1 MNGCVRQKKRFVT
14 LVCHRFMNFIG
25 HENPPETFKHKTSQ
39 IRLHTQQIKMIAT
52 TLFLLLTV
60 TVNSAP
66 TNDVTLFTRAL
77 FQDCEGK

>member
-1 MNGCVRQKKRFVT
+1 MI
-14 LVCHRFMNFIG
+14 FIG
-25 HENPPETFKHKTSQ
+25 LENPPETKQLVKSVY
-39 IRLHTQQIKMIAT
+39 TQQIKMIAT

>member
-1 MNGCVRQKKRFVT
+1 MECPTEKA
-14 LVCHRFMNFIG
+14 VCHRFMIFIG
-25 HENPPETFKHKTSQ
+25 LENPPETKTSQ
-39 IRLHTQQIKMIAT
+39 IRLNTLQIKMIAT